1 MHHELI
7 WKAIAQGLV
16 GIIFLTILAVLFVL
30 VRKDIRER
38 QELSRI
44 VVFAMV
50 ILSFWSLFAF
60 AEVYVSIRKLF
71 TTQSPVQ
78 AGRRDRV
85 QGIVPS
91 HLTAPGFPET
101 GGR

>member
-1 MHHELI
+1 MHQELI

-16 GIIFLTILAVLFVL
+16 GIIFLTILAVLFLL
-30 VRKDIRER
+30 VRKDIQER
-38 QELSRI
+38 QELNRI

-50 ILSFWSLFAF
+50 IVSFWSLFAF

-71 TTQSPVQ
+71 ITEAPVQ

-85 QGIVPS
+85 HGIGPS
-91 HLTAPGFPET
+91 PLATPAFPET